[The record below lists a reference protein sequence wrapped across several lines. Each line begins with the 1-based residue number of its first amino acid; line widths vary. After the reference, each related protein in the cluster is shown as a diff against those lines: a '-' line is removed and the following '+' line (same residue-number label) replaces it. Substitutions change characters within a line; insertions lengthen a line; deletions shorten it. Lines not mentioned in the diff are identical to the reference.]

1 MEYQVIPEFLYL
13 NEPIYRRVT
22 GVPQARLVSSVLSV
36 NAEPASQ
43 HRIYPWT
50 SDAAASPASST
61 TNAARAAAR
70 ARASEPDIITQ
81 LVPHSTPTANW
92 INRRRISRADGERLV
107 RVGQNNEGL
116 RNILDPAN
124 ANRVYYSSRG
134 SEDFLRLGTLVRHF
148 LRSGETDIRTQ
159 FFFSNE
165 PDRPYHRFLLYYD
178 PLPDV
183 PTTAPVIGLPT
194 QGGYKRSTTTN
205 RNKKKLI
212 RRSAASRSRKRR

>member
-1 MEYQVIPEFLYL
+1 MEYQVILDFLYL

-43 HRIYPWT
+43 HGIYPWT
-50 SDAAASPASST
+50 PDNAAGPAST
-61 TNAARAAAR
+61 TNAAGAAAR

-81 LVPHSTPTANW
+81 LVPHSTPTDNW
-92 INRRRISRADGERLV
+92 INRRRISRADGERLI
-107 RVGQNNEGL
+107 RVSYNAEGL
-116 RNILDPAN
+116 RSVLDPAN

-159 FFFSNE
+159 FFF
-165 PDRPYHRFLLYYD
+165 
-178 PLPDV
+178 
-183 PTTAPVIGLPT
+183 
-194 QGGYKRSTTTN
+194 
-205 RNKKKLI
+205 
-212 RRSAASRSRKRR
+212 